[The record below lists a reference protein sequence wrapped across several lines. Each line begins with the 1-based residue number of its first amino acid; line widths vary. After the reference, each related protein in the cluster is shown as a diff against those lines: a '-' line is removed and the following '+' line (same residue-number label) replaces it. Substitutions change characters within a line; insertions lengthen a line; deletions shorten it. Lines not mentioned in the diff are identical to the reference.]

1 MIHKMKLQ
9 PSPFYSISSGK
20 KTIEMRLNDEKRKL
34 IKIGDTIEFTHMEN
48 GETVRTCVV
57 NLTSFP
63 SFKELYEH
71 FDKTALGYEK
81 NEIAHHTDMSK
92 YYDEREI
99 SLYGVL
105 AIEIKLI

>member
-1 MIHKMKLQ
+1 MTHQMKLQ
-9 PSPFYSISSGK
+9 NSPFYSIKSGK

-48 GETVRTCVV
+48 GEKVLTCVV
-57 NLTSFP
+57 NLTPFP
-63 SFKELYEH
+63 SFKELYGH

-105 AIEIKLI
+105 AIEVKLI